1 MTDRAGIDV
10 RVGLPLTGGR
20 LVAAAR
26 DRKQPVLFSANAFA
40 RTFPRGHE
48 RAGEFRAFA
57 RPDLHQLQGMDA
69 ALDSAGFVAAT
80 RYGDYRWTVAQ
91 YVDLAAAFP
100 WRWWASMDY
109 CCEPEVASDR
119 PLRLL
124 RIAAT
129 AGMLAQCARE
139 AEYRGIAPPMPI
151 LQGWTVAEYLQ
162 CVEWLPLWEWPELV
176 GVGSMC
182 RRHVHGSNGILEIVE
197 GLDGVLPSH
206 VRLHL
211 FGIKSE
217 ALRALVHHP
226 RVAAVDSMAWDMKAR
241 AQRRTGR
248 DMHFRIA
255 CMDQWLEKQGEH
267 LDSGSR
273 GAGIQRSLLD
283 PAETGP
289 ITDVEALV
297 IEAVA
302 MQWAQMLVGNEW
314 SYRSAVHHCRR
325 DAAAAIAIFRHH
337 RGGARVILEL
347 EDLFE
352 GVGERFEQML
362 GG

>member
-1 MTDRAGIDV
+1 MDRKGIAV

-26 DRKQPVLFSANAFA
+26 ERGQPVLFSANAFA
-40 RTFPRGHE
+40 RVYPRGHE
-48 RAGEFRAFA
+48 REGDFRCFVN
-57 RPDLHQLQGMDA
+57 PDLTQFEGLDA
-69 ALDSAGFVAAT
+69 ALDSAGFVAAV
-80 RYGDYRWTVAQ
+80 RYGDYRWNVAH

-109 CCEPEVASDR
+109 CCEPQVANDR

-129 AGMLAQCARE
+129 AGKLAECARE
-139 AEYRGIAPPMPI
+139 AQHRGISAPMPI
-151 LQGWTVAEYLQ
+151 LQGWTIAEYLE
-162 CVEWLPLWEWPELV
+162 CVDWLPLGEWPDLV

-182 RRHVHGSNGILEIVE
+182 RRHMHGANGILEVVE
-197 GLDGVLPSH
+197 ALDGVLPPH

-217 ALRALVHHP
+217 ALRALAHHP
-226 RVAAVDSMAWDMKAR
+226 RVAAVDSMAWDMRAR

-248 DMHFRIA
+248 DMQFRIA
-255 CMDQWLEKQGEH
+255 CMDEWLETQGEH
-267 LDSGSR
+267 LHAGSR
-273 GAGIQRSLLD
+273 GAGVQRSLLD

-289 ITDVEALV
+289 ISDVESLV

-302 MQWAQMLVGNEW
+302 TQWAEMLVGNEW
-314 SYRSAVHHCRR
+314 TYRSAVHHCRR

-337 RGGARVILEL
+337 RGGARAVLEL

-362 GG
+362 GDR